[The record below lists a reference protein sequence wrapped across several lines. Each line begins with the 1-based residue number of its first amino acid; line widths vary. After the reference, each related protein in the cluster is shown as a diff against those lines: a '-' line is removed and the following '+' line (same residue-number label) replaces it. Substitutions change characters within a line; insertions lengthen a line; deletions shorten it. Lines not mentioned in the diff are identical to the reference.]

1 MAQLTLLDIAK
12 RNGSDA
18 EIGLIEDVVT
28 FAPEVGVLAVR
39 PINGVSYKATLRTA
53 YPASAFRAVGA
64 GVTPGKSSYVQKLSE
79 CFFIDGQ
86 LQVDEAL
93 PDSEDRSVGDVLAD
107 EASGQMA
114 SICTTLGS
122 QFYYGTA
129 ADANGFIGLRS
140 FVGSSSTLSVSAS
153 GTGSDTTTAYLVYTD
168 LQGVHFVAGRTAAPR
183 TGSPEE
189 TGDPLIIAP
198 PFRLGAWAKQQV
210 AVGTAGA
217 VQMAHVNNIAGWLG
231 LAYGSRYSA
240 FSVRN
245 IDLGN
250 STTYLTDTLGNKLL
264 SMVPL
269 RIRNSGRLRWFMN
282 RDAAYSLQASRLP
295 TTIVG
300 QVGRG
305 GIFPDLPKEMGG
317 IPITITDSITS
328 TETNT

>member
-18 EIGLIEDVVT
+18 EIGLIEDVIT
-28 FAPEVGVLAVR
+28 FAPEVGVLPVR
-39 PINGVSYKATLRTA
+39 PISGVSYKATLRTA
-53 YPASAFRAVGA
+53 YPTSAFRAVGA
-64 GVTPGKSSYVQKLSE
+64 GVAPGKSGYLQKLSE

-114 SICTTLGS
+114 GVCVTLGA

-129 ADANGFIGLRS
+129 ADANGFVGIRS
-140 FVGSSSTLSVSAS
+140 FVGSSADLSLSAS
-153 GTGSDTTTAYLVYTD
+153 GTGADTTTAYLVYIDT
-168 LQGVHFVAGRTAAPR
+168 QGVHFVAGRTAAPR
-183 TGSPEE
+183 TGSAEE
-189 TGDPLIIAP
+189 VGDPLIISP
-198 PFRLGAWAKQQV
+198 PFRLGSWAKQQV

-217 VQMAHVNNIAGWLG
+217 VQMAHVNNISGWLG
-231 LAYGSRYSA
+231 LSYGSRYSA

-250 STTYLTDTLGNKLL
+250 STTFLTDTLGNKLL
-264 SMVPL
+264 SLVPL

-282 RDAAYSLQASRLP
+282 RNAAYSLQASRLP
-295 TTIVG
+295 STIVG
-300 QVGRG
+300 MVGAG
-305 GIFPDLPKEMGG
+305 GIFPDLPKELGG
-317 IPITITDSITS
+317 IPITVTDSITT

>member
-12 RNGSDA
+12 RNGSDP
-18 EIGLIEDVVT
+18 EIGLIEDVIT

-39 PINGVSYKATLRTA
+39 PISGVSYKATLRTA
-53 YPASAFRAVGA
+53 YPSAAFRAVGA
-64 GVTPGKSSYVQKLSE
+64 GVTPGKSGYLQKLSE

-107 EASGQMA
+107 EVSGQMA
-114 SICTTLGS
+114 GVCITLGS

-129 ADANGFIGLRS
+129 ADANGFVGLRT
-140 FVGSSSTLSVSAS
+140 FVGSSADLSVSAA
-153 GTGSDTTTAYLVYTD
+153 GTGADTTTAYLVYTD
-168 LQGVHFVAGRTAAPR
+168 LQGVHFVAGRTSAPR
-183 TGSPEE
+183 AGAE
-189 TGDPLIIAP
+189 TDGDPLIIAP
-198 PFRLGAWAKQQV
+198 PFRMGEWKKQQV

-217 VQMAHVNNIAGWLG
+217 VQMANVNNISGWLG
-231 LAYGSRYSA
+231 MAYGSRYSA

-264 SMVPL
+264 SLVPL
-269 RIRNSGRLRWFMN
+269 RIRNSGKLRWFMN
-282 RDAAYSLQASRLP
+282 RNSAYSLQASRLP

-300 QVGRG
+300 QVGMG
-305 GIFPDLPKEMGG
+305 GIFPDLPKELGG
-317 IPITITDSITS
+317 IPITITDSITT